1 MSSLMARTTSFAGI
15 LALTIAL
22 SACATTAS
30 LRSGQLAE
38 QEQDYDRAVADYN
51 AALKKHPNDRNLQL
65 ALQRAKLRAAQDH
78 LARARRLE
86 ATSKLDEAL
95 VELQIASEMNPTSGD
110 IDDLLRKVRD
120 QLRTKVVVRTEGKT
134 ELQTLIDRS
143 QNLGP
148 AGVDLPPE
156 VPPPPPRPAPARR
169 PPAPVFRPAS
179 VRDVYTVIA
188 RFANLSIVFDPT
200 FRDDRITID

>member
-78 LARARRLE
+78 QIGRASCRER
-86 ATSKLDEAL
+86 
-95 VELQIASEMNPTSGD
+95 V
-110 IDDLLRKVRD
+110 
-120 QLRTKVVVRTEGKT
+120 
-134 ELQTLIDRS
+134 
-143 QNLGP
+143 
-148 AGVDLPPE
+148 
-156 VPPPPPRPAPARR
+156 
-169 PPAPVFRPAS
+169 
-179 VRDVYTVIA
+179 
-188 RFANLSIVFDPT
+188 
-200 FRDDRITID
+200 